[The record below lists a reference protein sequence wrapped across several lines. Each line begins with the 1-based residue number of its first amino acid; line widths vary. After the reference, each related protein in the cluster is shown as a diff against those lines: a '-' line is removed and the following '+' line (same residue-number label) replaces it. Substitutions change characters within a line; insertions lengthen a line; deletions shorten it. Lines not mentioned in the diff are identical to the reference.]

1 MSNMQISWKHD
12 VEISQALRRYLLP
25 GKLDPAH
32 GSGGSRRLRG
42 VLHDPLPHTLF
53 LPRIRQ
59 LRLGVMAYDVVY
71 LALAERLEA
80 PLLTRDAALVRFS
93 GHRAKIELI

>member
-1 MSNMQISWKHD
+1 M
-12 VEISQALRRYLLP
+12 VLAALEDFAAFCMIRY
-25 GKLDPAH
+25 
-32 GSGGSRRLRG
+32 
-42 VLHDPLPHTLF
+42 PHTLF

-59 LRLGVMAYDVVY
+59 LRLGVLAYDVVY